1 MLVPSNSSASPGTGT
16 ASSSSSASQ
25 QHQQLQLQEQSFSQP
40 LQAAPVSAPTADPS
54 SDTTGQSG
62 KSQLSKE
69 EAERLFEE
77 RMEEEYAK
85 REGGA

>member
-1 MLVPSNSSASPGTGT
+1 MPVPIPSGDRERQQEDARRAGSQELGHTPGAVHPNS
-16 ASSSSSASQ
+16 
-25 QHQQLQLQEQSFSQP
+25 
-40 LQAAPVSAPTADPS
+40 DPNT
-54 SDTTGQSG
+54 DDRP
-62 KSQLSKE
+62 SKE